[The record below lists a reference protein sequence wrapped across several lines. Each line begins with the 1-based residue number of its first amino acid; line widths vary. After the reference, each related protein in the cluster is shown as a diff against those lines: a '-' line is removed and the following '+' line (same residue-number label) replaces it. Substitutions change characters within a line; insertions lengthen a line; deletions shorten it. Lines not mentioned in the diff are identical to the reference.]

1 MTLKFFSVVSLY
13 FFLLTYYK
21 STAIKVTNSLRHRL
35 DSAILKNKQNVVVSP
50 LAVHFALCK
59 LATAASGLTKDDLL
73 ATLGYDAPELIETCY
88 ATAREPFSELARIDF
103 IMFNKVFVNY
113 TKNINS
119 TFYRS
124 KINHGADVEP
134 IGFNYPT
141 IAASFINNMLDK
153 TTLRRITSIIE
164 GTEITKETSILL
176 LSGVYFKVT
185 LEYPF
190 DTTKTKRM
198 IFRHE
203 NGTRTPVH
211 MMMKANAFRYLHEPE
226 TNVQFVNTKLA
237 SFGVSI
243 TFGVPRRTSGLL
255 ALLDKIH
262 EDPDFLVHVHM
273 AMHVQDVKLR
283 VPRFKIKSKIDLT
296 TYIQKMG
303 LQSLFNRTHSGLS
316 GILRVNTTEKP
327 MYLSKVKQNCFID
340 FDELGVFRGA
350 LNNTAAPRRFE
361 EGGMDV
367 TADKPFYFSINL
379 HEDPRHYYTV
389 RTIMSGVYRGP
400 RDGWITIV

>member
-255 ALLDKIH
+255 ALLDK
-262 EDPDFLVHVHM
+262 
-273 AMHVQDVKLR
+273 
-283 VPRFKIKSKIDLT
+283 
-296 TYIQKMG
+296 MG